1 MTANVSTLT
10 VASMLGNY
18 PDYMIP
24 IDITGNSSIY
34 DNQPLLYIEEA
45 LASLKLQVQLNAT
58 QALGG

>member
-10 VASMLGNY
+10 VAGMLSSY
-18 PDYMIP
+18 PDYMLP

-34 DNQPLLYIEEA
+34 NNQPLLYIEEA
-45 LASLKLQVQLNAT
+45 LASLKLQVQLNVT